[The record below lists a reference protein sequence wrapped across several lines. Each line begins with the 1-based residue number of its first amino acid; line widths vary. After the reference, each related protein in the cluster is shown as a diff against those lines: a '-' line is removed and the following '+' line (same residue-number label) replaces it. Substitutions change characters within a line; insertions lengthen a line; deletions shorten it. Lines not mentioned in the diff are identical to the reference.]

1 MELVGG
7 QIKLRD
13 PVGHVEIGEMVAI
26 PPLVGAV
33 DLAEVPAFMCPLE
46 PSVANT
52 PNHHPASVPRTGISI
67 NPSPGP
73 ALIAS
78 EIDRLLESG

>member
-26 PPLVGAV
+26 LLWSVLWTLRKSPRSCALLSPLWRILRITTRQVSRV
-33 DLAEVPAFMCPLE
+33 PVSVSTFRLAPL
-46 PSVANT
+46 
-52 PNHHPASVPRTGISI
+52 
-67 NPSPGP
+67 
-73 ALIAS
+73 
-78 EIDRLLESG
+78 